1 MYSTLSMWTKIAKKK
16 ERISYKTF
24 TDKDHYNIDKYAS
37 KNGPVG
43 SVRKINEKKYKEE
56 LNQVKK
62 KRVK

>member
-1 MYSTLSMWTKIAKKK
+1 MNQIAKKK
-16 ERISYKTF
+16 ESISYKTF

-37 KNGPVG
+37 KNGPVD

-56 LNQVKK
+56 LTQVKK